1 MTQRHTGPV
10 RTIALIGRKPGMSF
24 AAFDEYWR
32 HKHAPL
38 AAKVPGVTRYVQ
50 RHVVP
55 QGEATEPDN
64 GFGIDGLAE
73 LDYESAEAMDAGWA
87 SEAGQAALADV
98 DNFIGKHYVVV
109 LERPRRRRP
118 GLTTRLHRMPTGRIP
133 SWMWASSTSSPTRA
147 PTRSNSPRPPKD
159 TASSRSSCPSTRT
172 SRPPAAAP
180 TRSPTGGRNCP
191 ASTCAPTT
199 RS

>member
-1 MTQRHTGPV
+1 MTQQSTGPV

-32 HKHAPL
+32 NKHAPL

-73 LDYESAEAMDAGWA
+73 LHYENAAAMDAGWA

-98 DNFIGKHYVVV
+98 DNFIGSHYVVV
-109 LERPRRRRP
+109 LSD
-118 GLTTRLHRMPTGRIP
+118 HVVVD
-133 SWMWASSTSSPTRA
+133 RA
-147 PTRSNSPRPPKD
+147 
-159 TASSRSSCPSTRT
+159 
-172 SRPPAAAP
+172 
-180 TRSPTGGRNCP
+180 
-191 ASTCAPTT
+191 
-199 RS
+199 